1 MLVLAIVGMEWI
13 TRVESFSSSFFLA
26 VLIVMITVIRDDH
39 QVQKLL
45 LVLLIC
51 SQIDF
56 VAGSFL
62 DSDPHER
69 AQGLTGYNWNT
80 TMANMGS
87 GYNGEGF
94 FSVFAVFF
102 PAVTGITAGANM
114 SGNLKDP
121 ATAIPNGTFMAIFF
135 TYITY
140 VGYGILVG
148 CVYLREASGNI
159 DEYIFAVNG
168 TIGGMEDGDYLE
180 TYSNILRFDDCS
192 FESRGN
198 MSCVK
203 GSSNDQQTMT
213 IISYTGSDN
222 VLH

>member
-1 MLVLAIVGMEWI
+1 MDLVI
-13 TRVESFSSSFFLA
+13 
-26 VLIVMITVIRDDH
+26 
-39 QVQKLL
+39 
-45 LVLLIC
+45 
-51 SQIDF
+51 
-56 VAGSFL
+56 GSFL
-62 DSDPHER
+62 PPTDEEKSKGFVGMNATILRDNLYSDYR
-69 AQGLTGYNWNT
+69 DGNT
-80 TMANMGS
+80 
-87 GYNGEGF
+87 F
-94 FSVFAVFF
+94 FKTFAVFF

-159 DEYIFAVNG
+159 NEYIFALNG
-168 TIGGMEDGDYLE
+168 SIGNIEDSDYLE
-180 TYSNILRFDDCS
+180 TYNDILRFDDCS

-198 MSCVK
+198 MTCVK

-213 IISYTGSDN
+213 IISYTGSHN
-222 VLH
+222 VLRCSL

>member
-1 MLVLAIVGMEWI
+1 
-13 TRVESFSSSFFLA
+13 
-26 VLIVMITVIRDDH
+26 
-39 QVQKLL
+39 
-45 LVLLIC
+45 
-51 SQIDF
+51 
-56 VAGSFL
+56 
-62 DSDPHER
+62 
-69 AQGLTGYNWNT
+69 
-80 TMANMGS
+80 MANMGS
-87 GYNGEGF
+87 GYKGEGF

-148 CVYLREASGNI
+148 CVYMREASGNI
-159 DEYIFAVNG
+159 DEYIFALNG
-168 TIGGMEDGDYLE
+168 TIGGIEDSNYLE
-180 TYSNILRFDDCS
+180 TYSDILRFDDCS

-198 MSCVK
+198 MTCVK

-213 IISYTGSDN
+213 IISYTGHICILAQSDMF
-222 VLH
+222 

>member
-1 MLVLAIVGMEWI
+1 
-13 TRVESFSSSFFLA
+13 
-26 VLIVMITVIRDDH
+26 
-39 QVQKLL
+39 
-45 LVLLIC
+45 
-51 SQIDF
+51 
-56 VAGSFL
+56 
-62 DSDPHER
+62 
-69 AQGLTGYNWNT
+69 
-80 TMANMGS
+80 MANMGS
-87 GYNGEGF
+87 GYKGEGF

-148 CVYLREASGNI
+148 CVYMREASGNI
-159 DEYIFAVNG
+159 DEYIFALNG
-168 TIGGMEDGDYLE
+168 SIGNDFGDNGDHLE
-180 TYSNILRFDDCS
+180 TYSSAMLRFDDCS

-198 MSCVK
+198 MTCVK

-213 IISYTGSDN
+213 IISYTGYILYHCMILYYILTPQWFFMLPGYLIYFGCFAATLSSAIASLVGAPR
-222 VLH
+222 VLQVSH

>member
-1 MLVLAIVGMEWI
+1 M
-13 TRVESFSSSFFLA
+13 
-26 VLIVMITVIRDDH
+26 IVMTTLITDYH

-62 DSDPHER
+62 DSDPYER
-69 AQGLTGYNWNT
+69 AQGFTGYDWNT

-87 GYNGEGF
+87 GYPEGQGF

-148 CVYLREASGNI
+148 CVYMREASGSI
-159 DEYIFAVNG
+159 DEYIFAMNG
-168 TIGGMEDGDYLE
+168 SIGNLEESNYLE
-180 TYSNILRFDDCS
+180 TYSDILRFDDCS

-198 MSCVK
+198 MTCVK

-222 VLH
+222 CQECSLLISTWFKVIFFFNY

>member
-1 MLVLAIVGMEWI
+1 
-13 TRVESFSSSFFLA
+13 
-26 VLIVMITVIRDDH
+26 
-39 QVQKLL
+39 
-45 LVLLIC
+45 
-51 SQIDF
+51 
-56 VAGSFL
+56 
-62 DSDPHER
+62 
-69 AQGLTGYNWNT
+69 
-80 TMANMGS
+80 MANMGS
-87 GYNGEGF
+87 GYKGEGF

-159 DEYIFAVNG
+159 DEYIYTING
-168 TIGGMEDGDYLE
+168 TLGNLEDSDYLE
-180 TYSNILRFDDCS
+180 TYSDILRFDDCS

-198 MSCVK
+198 MTCVK

-213 IISYTGSDN
+213 IISYTGGPVGTIITVIDHKTDRLSVSQLGYLIIN
-222 VLH
+222 NLITNYQVT